1 MDYIELKV
9 KVEPLEMGR
18 DILIAQLSQIN
29 FESFVE
35 NNEGFLAYIQ
45 EELFN
50 EDKLKEI
57 STLSN
62 PIFDIHYK
70 IEKIED
76 QNWNKTWEE
85 NFDPIEVEGECY
97 IRAPFHDKKEAV
109 KYDIVIDPKMSFG
122 TGHHETTYLMVK
134 RLLSLDVAGLK
145 VLDMGCGTAV
155 LAILAKLKKANYI
168 EAIDIDEWA
177 FNNSIENIRNNN
189 CDEIVIK
196 KGGAELLSKNSFD
209 IVLANINRNILLND
223 MSHYVNSLNKGG
235 ELLLSGFFKSDVDIL
250 TQEAV
255 KNNLS
260 LTFTESKNDW
270 TILHFTKND

>member
-1 MDYIELKV
+1 
-9 KVEPLEMGR
+9 
-18 DILIAQLSQIN
+18 
-29 FESFVE
+29 
-35 NNEGFLAYIQ
+35 
-45 EELFN
+45 
-50 EDKLKEI
+50 
-57 STLSN
+57 
-62 PIFDIHYK
+62 
-70 IEKIED
+70 
-76 QNWNKTWEE
+76 
-85 NFDPIEVEGECY
+85 
-97 IRAPFHDKKEAV
+97 
-109 KYDIVIDPKMSFG
+109 
-122 TGHHETTYLMVK
+122 
-134 RLLSLDVAGLK
+134 
-145 VLDMGCGTAV
+145 MGCGTAV

-177 FNNSIENIRNNN
+177 YNNSIENIRNNN
-189 CDEIVIK
+189 CDEIVVK

-223 MSHYVNSLNKGG
+223 MIHYVNSLNKRG